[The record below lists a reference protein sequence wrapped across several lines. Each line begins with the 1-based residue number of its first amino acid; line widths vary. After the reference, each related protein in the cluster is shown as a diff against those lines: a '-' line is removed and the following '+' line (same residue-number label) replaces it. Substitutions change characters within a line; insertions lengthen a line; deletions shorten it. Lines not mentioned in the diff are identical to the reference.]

1 MRRFLP
7 LIILIFLL
15 SLFQLVW
22 RDSLSVPSYSL
33 YTDRKAQRVGDILT
47 VLISEESSASRTAK
61 TYTQKKD
68 EVATSGGGTG
78 ILDFIPLFSGGV
90 DYKNL
95 HDGTGRTSRQ
105 GKLWATIT
113 TKVVEVLPNGDL
125 RIEGKKTVL
134 VNQDK
139 EEITLKGL
147 VRPEDIGPDNTVLS
161 IYVAD
166 AQIEYKGKGAVDAGQ
181 KKGIILRILDWF
193 F

>member
-1 MRRFLP
+1 MRAILP
-7 LIILIFLL
+7 LISIFPLL
-15 SLFQLVW
+15 FTQLV
-22 RDSLSVPSYSL
+22 RGDSLSFSSYSL
-33 YTDRKAQRVGDILT
+33 YTDRKAHMLGDVLT

-61 TYTQKKD
+61 TYTQKRD
-68 EVATSGGGTG
+68 EVATSGEGTG
-78 ILDFIPLFSGGV
+78 VLDFIPLFSGGI

-95 HDGTGRTSRQ
+95 HDGTGKTSRQ

-147 VRPEDIGPDNTVLS
+147 VRHEDIAADNTVLS
-161 IYVAD
+161 IYLAD

>member
-1 MRRFLP
+1 MRRFVP
-7 LIILIFLL
+7 IILPFFLL
-15 SLFQLVW
+15 LPQLL
-22 RDSLSVPSYSL
+22 RGDSLSVLSYSL
-33 YTDRKAQRVGDILT
+33 YTDKRAHRVGDILT
-47 VLISEESSASRTAK
+47 VLITEESSASRTAK

-78 ILDFIPLFSGGV
+78 ILDFIPLFSAGV
-90 DYKNL
+90 DYKNR
-95 HDGTGRTSRQ
+95 HDEVGRTSRQ
-105 GKLWATIT
+105 GRLWATIT
-113 TKVVEVLPNGDL
+113 TRVMEILPNGDL
-125 RIEGKKTVL
+125 RIEGKKTVQ

-166 AQIEYKGKGAVDAGQ
+166 AQIEYKGKGAIDAGQ

>member
-1 MRRFLP
+1 MRSLSA
-7 LIILIFLL
+7 ILILFL
-15 SLFQLVW
+15 FPPVIW
-22 RDSLSVPSYSL
+22 GDSLSVPSYSL
-33 YTDRKAQRVGDILT
+33 YADRRAEQVGDILT

-61 TYTQKKD
+61 TYTRKKD
-68 EVATSGGGTG
+68 EVSTSGGGTG
-78 ILDFIPLFSGGV
+78 VLNFIPLFSGGV

-105 GKLWATIT
+105 GRLWATIT
-113 TKVVEVLPNGDL
+113 TKVVEILPNGEL
-125 RIEGKKTVL
+125 RIEGKKTVQ

-139 EEITLKGL
+139 EVITLKGL
-147 VRPEDIGPDNTVLS
+147 VRPEDIGPDNTILS

-166 AQIEYKGKGAVDAGQ
+166 AQIGYKGKGAVDAGQ

>member
-1 MRRFLP
+1 MRRFVP
-7 LIILIFLL
+7 IILTFFLL
-15 SLFQLVW
+15 LPQLL
-22 RDSLSVPSYSL
+22 RGDSLSVPFYSL
-33 YTDRKAQRVGDILT
+33 YTDKRAHRVGDILT
-47 VLISEESSASRTAK
+47 VLITEESSASRTAK

-78 ILDFIPLFSGGV
+78 ILDFFPLFSAGV
-90 DYKNL
+90 DYKNR
-95 HDGTGRTSRQ
+95 HDGVGRTSRQ
-105 GKLWATIT
+105 GRLWATIT
-113 TKVVEVLPNGDL
+113 TKVVEILPNGEL
-125 RIEGKKTVL
+125 RIEGKKTVQ

-147 VRPEDIGPDNTVLS
+147 VRPEDIGPDNTILS

-166 AQIEYKGKGAVDAGQ
+166 AQIGYKGKGAIDAGQ